1 MRKIITL
8 GVLLILATSLL
19 GCNKVTLDNNEKKEL
34 DTEAVEMNIHHQ
46 KLNNRYEAVAYISG
60 HLYGGYV
67 NSEGGVIVYENLE
80 TGQIE
85 QEYKINQATAIVSIS
100 LSNNGI
106 LCVCGVKNDEV
117 TMWTIDSQGNVIEN
131 EQSSNDELGE
141 DWGTEI
147 KGFFADDN
155 NHFFLWYITAFST
168 KELYGDSEDN
178 VYSDVHRIFVK
189 DTNMSTI
196 CYDQVLCRYDSI
208 LDVFVDDNGNAMIFG
223 EDEEGLYK
231 RKIITS
237 PGEKPQKERIDMET
251 DLYGYNNVCLV
262 DDGLLHTRW
271 GEIKKYST
279 KDDTEST
286 LITLAEAGIFEDEII
301 SMNMTGDVLRIVD
314 NHRGEENSEITIIEK
329 GKSERQVLK
338 LGTMFLS
345 EELKKGIT
353 SFNRSQ
359 NSIQIVPV
367 VYDENYDIEKG
378 RTQLLLDISAGTAPD
393 ILSTGE
399 LGYDEMAGKGL
410 YEDLYKY
417 LDDDSELGRD
427 DLIPTVKN
435 AYEIDGKL
443 YSLGT
448 NINLYTM
455 WGGESVVG
463 ETEKIDFKGLA
474 NLVERNGRD
483 INSIYGLAT
492 GDESALTALTAMQ
505 LSDFIDWGK
514 GECSFNTGEFYDILS
529 FLKGFKGAGTS
540 VDHGL
545 VESIH
550 DKSILLCAG
559 PITSVADLTLHR
571 EIFGEDVK
579 YVGYPSTDEVG
590 HAASMLNNLAINSQS
605 DNKDAAWE
613 FIKYLVMECNDQ
625 PGFPVYVKA
634 FEDRLQ
640 ESLETEYFNEYG
652 YEEKAIKACY
662 SDNDNFLSVYAAEPC
677 DVDMIRKLINETNKK
692 CEYNMHIQGIIEEEA
707 QAFFED
713 QKSVEQVAFLI
724 QNRVNTYLQENMN

>member
-1 MRKIITL
+1 MPP
-8 GVLLILATSLL
+8 GDA
-19 GCNKVTLDNNEKKEL
+19 
-34 DTEAVEMNIHHQ
+34 EM
-46 KLNNRYEAVAYISG
+46 
-60 HLYGGYV
+60 
-67 NSEGGVIVYENLE
+67 
-80 TGQIE
+80 
-85 QEYKINQATAIVSIS
+85 
-100 LSNNGI
+100 
-106 LCVCGVKNDEV
+106 
-117 TMWTIDSQGNVIEN
+117 
-131 EQSSNDELGE
+131 
-141 DWGTEI
+141 
-147 KGFFADDN
+147 FA
-155 NHFFLWYITAFST
+155 
-168 KELYGDSEDN
+168 
-178 VYSDVHRIFVK
+178 R
-189 DTNMSTI
+189 
-196 CYDQVLCRYDSI
+196 
-208 LDVFVDDNGNAMIFG
+208 
-223 EDEEGLYK
+223 DEEGYYK
-231 RKIITS
+231 RKLITS
-237 PGEKPQKERIDMET
+237 LGEEPKKQRIDMAV
-251 DLYGYNNVCLV
+251 DLYGLNNVCLV

-286 LITLAEAGIFEDEII
+286 LITLAEAGIFEDEIV

-345 EELKKGIT
+345 EELKSGIT

-367 VYDENYDIEKG
+367 VYNENYDIEKG

-427 DLIPTVKN
+427 DLIPAAKN

-455 WGGESVVG
+455 WGGKSVVG

-559 PITSVADLTLHR
+559 PITSVVDLTLHR

-579 YVGYPSTDEVG
+579 YVGYPSTDGVG
-590 HAASMLNNLAINSQS
+590 HAVSMLNNLAINSQS
-605 DNKDAAWE
+605 DNKDAAWK

-692 CEYNMHIQGIIEEEA
+692 NEYNMHIQGIIEEEA